1 MEASEEKENHHHAKT
16 YPDDDK
22 DIAQLLHIYLI
33 NEGYIKLAELC

>member
-1 MEASEEKENHHHAKT
+1 MPKHILIM
-16 YPDDDK
+16 DDDK